1 MMLAYR
7 TQFTDIAPD
16 GTEKI
21 LYPVTRSDEVFF
33 VGNKERVT
41 ELVQPGQTMTTCIEI
56 LAQEIDYVRD
66 HYTESM
72 AAIAAAITE
81 KGVPT
86 NPTDSLETM
95 QKNILSIKTGVLAQ
109 WK

>member
-1 MMLAYR
+1 MLAYR
-7 TQFTDIAPD
+7 TEFTDIAPD
-16 GTEKI
+16 GEEI
-21 LYPVTRSDEVFF
+21 IMYPITRSDEVFF
-33 VGNKERVT
+33 VGNQDHT
-41 ELVQPGQTMTTCIEI
+41 TDLVQYGQTLTACLET
-56 LAQEIDYVRD
+56 LAQEVDYIRNK
-66 HYTESM
+66 YTDSM
-72 AAIAAAITE
+72 AAIASAITE